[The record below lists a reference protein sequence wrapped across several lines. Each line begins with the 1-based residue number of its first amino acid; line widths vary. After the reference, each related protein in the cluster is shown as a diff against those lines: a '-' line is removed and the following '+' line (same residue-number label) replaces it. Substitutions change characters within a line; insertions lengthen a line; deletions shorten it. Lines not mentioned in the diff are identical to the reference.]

1 VADFA
6 AGRSK
11 HGVHIL
17 RHSFGSALAM
27 RGAPARAIQE
37 LMGHA
42 DIQTTQR
49 YMHLSPASVNA
60 AIQLLENANFR
71 GDILETGNGA
81 EGKS

>member
-1 VADFA
+1 
-6 AGRSK
+6 
-11 HGVHIL
+11 
-17 RHSFGSALAM
+17 M
-27 RGAPARAIQE
+27 RVAPARAIQD

-49 YMHLSPASVNA
+49 YMRLSPASVNA
-60 AIQLLENANFR
+60 AIQLLENATFR

>member
-1 VADFA
+1 
-6 AGRSK
+6 
-11 HGVHIL
+11 
-17 RHSFGSALAM
+17 M

-49 YMHLSPASVNA
+49 YTQLSPASLNA

-71 GDILETGNGA
+71 GDILETGKGA

>member
-1 VADFA
+1 
-6 AGRSK
+6 
-11 HGVHIL
+11 
-17 RHSFGSALAM
+17 
-27 RGAPARAIQE
+27 
-37 LMGHA
+37 MGHA

-71 GDILETGNGA
+71 GDTLEMGKGA

>member
-1 VADFA
+1 
-6 AGRSK
+6 
-11 HGVHIL
+11 
-17 RHSFGSALAM
+17 
-27 RGAPARAIQE
+27 
-37 LMGHA
+37 MGHA

-60 AIQLLENANFR
+60 AIQLLENATFR